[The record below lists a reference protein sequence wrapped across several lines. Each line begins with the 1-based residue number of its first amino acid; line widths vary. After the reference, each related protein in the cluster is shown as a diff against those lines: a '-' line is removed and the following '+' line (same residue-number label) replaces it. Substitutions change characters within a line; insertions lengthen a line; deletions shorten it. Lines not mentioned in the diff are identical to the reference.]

1 MKVKQTT
8 FFCPFSR
15 SSSPL
20 LFHCGRLQDPSRP
33 EEQSQS
39 VSQSNLRSP
48 EGERETQLQHSAP
61 QKGRALAE
69 APAARGREGRRR
81 GMPQRHA
88 SSLRTRVQGQGGGP
102 AQTLPASTAA
112 SASRFPTPFAR
123 GLRARLPHSAGSAGS
138 GQQTPG
144 RITRAKKKKKKPKPR
159 DWSASRAPRLRISL
173 TPF

>member
-81 GMPQRHA
+81 GMPPRQASPASAPGTPASAPGSQPPHA
-88 SSLRTRVQGQGGGP
+88 SRGVGRRPGPNFARLHRGFCLPVPHAICPRAQGP
-102 AQTLPASTAA
+102 AAA
-112 SASRFPTPFAR
+112 QRWLCRLGAADSRT
-123 GLRARLPHSAGSAGS
+123 
-138 GQQTPG
+138 
-144 RITRAKKKKKKPKPR
+144 
-159 DWSASRAPRLRISL
+159 DN
-173 TPF
+173 